1 MGVLTWQW
9 GCRGCWHVLGTFGWA
24 AWVQSSVQGE
34 GDAAVQ
40 WGPAWLCHVQGGWYW
55 SPNVWCRVM
64 GSVLLGPGRVDL
76 GLGSGPSTGVC
87 AHGVV
92 QHFGAQS
99 SVCYPPPGSWAG
111 SAQRCRVCAVFGVPV
126 GGNVVFSIQ
135 SCWSGRAEG
144 GCVRRAGRDGHTA
157 VLCSSPWGW
166 MTCCAA
172 PWAGLTALGT
182 FGALP
187 EPRVH
192 QSSGAPLLHG
202 H

>member
-1 MGVLTWQW
+1 MAMGMQGLLARAGHLWL
-9 GCRGCWHVLGTFGWA
+9 GCVGSEQCAGGRGCCRPVGTSLALPCAGGLVLESKCLVPCDGLRAFGA
-24 AWVQSSVQGE
+24 RA
-34 GDAAVQ
+34 
-40 WGPAWLCHVQGGWYW
+40 CRFGGWDQ
-55 SPNVWCRVM
+55 
-64 GSVLLGPGRVDL
+64 GQALGFVHMEL
-76 GLGSGPSTGVC
+76 CSILEHKALFVT
-87 AHGVV
+87 
-92 QHFGAQS
+92 
-99 SVCYPPPGSWAG
+99 PPPGSWAG